1 MCYLVEVGKRGRS
14 RVAKFSKSIK
24 KKLELEIVY
33 LEVAKLLVEK
43 NPEQISFS
51 LIAKKSKVPRT
62 TLYYYFN
69 SEIQRLIIESV
80 RNTMREFMQ
89 VVETSPE
96 GAESKFTTWI
106 EMQKCKFG
114 HAIKLV
120 SKSPWI
126 LSLYFRYCRHP
137 GYVGD
142 EIRRMETVYLQVVER
157 DWIKF
162 HNTGSDER
170 HRHLIA
176 HFKIGILWGIIGT
189 DNIWKGDEQ
198 ALLDACLKYFSFMEQ
213 EALA

>member
-1 MCYLVEVGKRGRS
+1 MS
-14 RVAKFSKSIK
+14 SK
-24 KKLELEIVY
+24 KKLDLELVY

-69 SEIQRLIIESV
+69 SEIQTLIIESV

-89 VVETSPE
+89 VVETSSE
-96 GAESKFTTWI
+96 ISESKFNSWI
-106 EMQKCKFG
+106 EMQKHKFG
-114 HAIKLV
+114 YAIKLV
-120 SKSPWI
+120 TKAPWI

-142 EIRRMETVYLQVVER
+142 EIRRMEVAYLQEVER

-162 HNTGSDER
+162 HKTGSDER
-170 HRHLIA
+170 QRHLIA

-189 DNIWKGDEQ
+189 NNIWKCDEQ

-213 EALA
+213 RALE